1 MTHSF
6 KTGLVALGALTLSAG
21 LALAQ
26 SAPQLGAGA
35 GGGVPGS
42 VVNPGGRASG
52 MSAGGVSGGAGAPT
66 RMRNGYAYDV
76 SGMDTGVI
84 VQTPGG
90 MAETG
95 PSMNWKWEQCAKLY
109 KTFDPQSGTFI
120 GEDGLRHLCQ

>member
-1 MTHSF
+1 MTHSL
-6 KTGLVALGALTLSAG
+6 KTGLMALGALTLSAG
-21 LALAQ
+21 LAFAQ

-66 RMRNGYAYDV
+66 RMRGGYAYDAG
-76 SGMDTGVI
+76 GMETGAI
-84 VQTPGG
+84 VEGPGG
-90 MAETG
+90 M
-95 PSMNWKWEQCAKLY
+95 SWKWEQCAKLY